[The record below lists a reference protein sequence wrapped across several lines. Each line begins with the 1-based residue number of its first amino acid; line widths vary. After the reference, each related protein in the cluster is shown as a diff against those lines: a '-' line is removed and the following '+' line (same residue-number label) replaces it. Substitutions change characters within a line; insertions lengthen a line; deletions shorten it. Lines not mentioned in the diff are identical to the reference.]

1 MKIVLHA
8 GVKCTDE
15 ERLLTTLRNNKDIH
29 AQRRVAVPDPRNY
42 RVILRETLNK
52 MRHQDPSEE
61 ARDILHDIETV
72 FLSNA
77 FFFSIPRETITNDQ
91 FYPKAVTS
99 QAKFLHLFQ
108 EDDVLLTFA
117 LRNPSSFVPNLFHA
131 SNVTDFG

>member
-15 ERLLTTLRNNKDIH
+15 ERLLTTLRSNKDIL

-61 ARDILHDIETV
+61 ARDILLDVFLEGEADDIETV

-77 FFFSIPRETITNDQ
+77 FFLWHPERGHCKRSILSQSCDQ
-91 FYPKAVTS
+91 PSKVS
-99 QAKFLHLFQ
+99 
-108 EDDVLLTFA
+108 TFV
-117 LRNPSSFVPNLFHA
+117 S
-131 SNVTDFG
+131 GG